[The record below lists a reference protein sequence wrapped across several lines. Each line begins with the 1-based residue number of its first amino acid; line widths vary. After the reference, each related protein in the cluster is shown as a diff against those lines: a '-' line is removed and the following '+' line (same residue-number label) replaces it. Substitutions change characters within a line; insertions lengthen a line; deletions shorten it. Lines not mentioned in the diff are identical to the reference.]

1 MPLDFLTL
9 MTVMAA
15 NLFMISAAFKLARGM
30 LGAFTDQYPS
40 FHAPHPVNL
49 AAHVA
54 TNVSLVLGTVSLLVA
69 WRTEAEHKLRTLA
82 MTDGLTGVFNRRG
95 FTTQGSSLLA
105 HAARHQ
111 WPMTALMLDLDHFK
125 QVNEVN
131 DPHGHEAGDRALQL
145 FARLLGET
153 CRSGDLIGRLGGRG
167 VWRTAAAQQC
177 TRRPGAGPAAAQAP
191 ACRQRGRAGLY
202 AGLQRRDGRAAARWG
217 GPGGTDGPCRWRPL
231 WSQDGRPGA
240 AGRG

>member
-125 QVNEVN
+125 QVN
-131 DPHGHEAGDRALQL
+131 DTHGHEAGDRALQL
-145 FARLLGET
+145 FARLLGDT
-153 CRSGDLIGRLGGRG
+153 CRSGDLVGRLGGG
-167 VWRTAAAQQC
+167 VWRAAAAQQC
-177 TRRPGAGPAAAQAP
+177 ARRPGAGPAVAQAP
-191 ACRQRGRAGLY
+191 ASRQRGRAGLC
-202 AGLQRRDGRAAARWG
+202 AGLQRRDGRPAAR
-217 GPGGTDGPCRWRPL
+217 
-231 WSQDGRPGA
+231 
-240 AGRG
+240 

>member
-125 QVNEVN
+125 QVN
-131 DPHGHEAGDRALQL
+131 DTHGHEAGDRALQL
-145 FARLLGET
+145 FAACWAT
-153 CRSGDLIGRLGGRG
+153 
-167 VWRTAAAQQC
+167 
-177 TRRPGAGPAAAQAP
+177 PAAAAISSGAWGARSLACCCCTTVRPPAWRWTGGCASACMPPAWPNWALRWTTAP
-191 ACRQRGRAGLY
+191 GWPSCSPVGRA
-202 AGLQRRDGRAAARWG
+202 
-217 GPGGTDGPCRWRPL
+217 WRN
-231 WSQDGRPGA
+231 
-240 AGRG
+240 